1 MTDLK
6 NVHSEVLTEVT
17 LKHTASSE
25 LDQENKKYLDEVND
39 RIKTSGRMHAEL
51 IKDRT
56 KYLARIQ
63 SQLEFNMDLNK
74 KLASRYRLLKY
85 DFMDE
90 KLNLMHRIDVSL
102 NEFIRVKDKRQMI
115 ALQERMHSA
124 LKDYFRLQSK
134 LQIPFYVRDFYTL
147 IFLVLKLL
155 TL

>member
-63 SQLEFNMDLNK
+63 SQLEFNLDLNK

-134 LQIPFYVRDFYTL
+134 L
-147 IFLVLKLL
+147 
-155 TL
+155 